1 MKVQRTGL
9 SLMALSASVLAIS
22 TAQASQAESK
32 GFLEDSTLDLLTR
45 NVYWH
50 MDRHATGA
58 QDNREWGQGFH
69 LNYSSGYTQGTVGF
83 GADLNAYMGIKL
95 DSGRGRSGSGLLPV
109 DSATSRADDEFGSL
123 GGAVKMRLSNSELKY
138 GQLRPYNP
146 VIAVAD
152 ARLVPATATGFQ
164 LTSAEIDGLIIDAG
178 HFTSSRDFNQAG
190 SRDGFYST
198 YAPGV
203 EGGNVDYLGAS
214 WLASDALSFSAY
226 ASRYEDL
233 WRQYYGNAIYNLPL
247 SDEQALN
254 VDFNI
259 YRTLDEGKS
268 VAGDIDVT
276 AWSLATAYSVGAHTF
291 TIAHQRVHGDQPFDY
306 LTLGGGGAQDSI
318 YLANSSQLVDF
329 NGPGERSWRAT
340 YAMDLASYGV
350 PGLSFYV
357 SYIRGDNVDGSKMDA
372 SSPYGYYADNEKHW
386 ERDVNVQYVVQSG
399 AAKDL
404 KFRLR
409 QATHRISGTSDVDS
423 DQVRFI
429 VEYPLSVL

>member
-1 MKVQRTGL
+1 
-9 SLMALSASVLAIS
+9 MALSASVLAIS

-372 SSPYGYYADNEKHW
+372 SSPYAYYADNEKHW